1 MCWTARRWWRS
12 VRYRVKNPAEH
23 LGETRGLEG
32 FLGAERARLFDDAAP
47 ERREKLRA
55 AERTR
60 EVYRAWNDVCRN
72 TREGSHATGLHYLP
86 ETNELLV
93 YMDSSAW
100 TQEMAMLREIIR
112 ARMAAL
118 GVDVEGLIFKTSREG
133 YRSAASS
140 PAAPSPARSMEPVPS
155 PLDAS
160 GPRADLTPAEAARLD
175 EEVSSIED
183 DGLREALKNAM
194 RASFE
199 WRKGLDA
206 RKKA

>member
-1 MCWTARRWWRS
+1 
-12 VRYRVKNPAEH
+12 
-23 LGETRGLEG
+23 
-32 FLGAERARLFDDAAP
+32 
-47 ERREKLRA
+47 
-55 AERTR
+55 
-60 EVYRAWNDVCRN
+60 
-72 TREGSHATGLHYLP
+72 
-86 ETNELLV
+86 
-93 YMDSSAW
+93 
-100 TQEMAMLREIIR
+100 MLREIIR

-133 YRSAASS
+133 YRIAASS
-140 PAAPSPARSMEPVPS
+140 PAAPSPALSTEPVPS

>member
-1 MCWTARRWWRS
+1 
-12 VRYRVKNPAEH
+12 
-23 LGETRGLEG
+23 
-32 FLGAERARLFDDAAP
+32 
-47 ERREKLRA
+47 
-55 AERTR
+55 
-60 EVYRAWNDVCRN
+60 
-72 TREGSHATGLHYLP
+72 
-86 ETNELLV
+86 
-93 YMDSSAW
+93 
-100 TQEMAMLREIIR
+100 MLREIIR

-133 YRSAASS
+133 YRSAACS
-140 PAAPSPARSMEPVPS
+140 PASPSPARSTEPVPS